1 MGASPPKR
9 RQMQRR
15 DAVETKK
22 TSDAATRTQNM
33 RGGNETGCVHKSRG
47 ALFDIV
53 KQDGGGD
60 RARPAMR
67 DNGGGGGRGTGIQ
80 RSPLPQRCRCRR
92 IKWRQAKS
100 V

>member
-1 MGASPPKR
+1 AAADAKDMGASPPKR

-33 RGGNETGCVHKSRG
+33 RRGNETGCVHKSRVG
-47 ALFDIV
+47 LFDIV

-67 DNGGGGGRGTGIQ
+67 DNGGGGG
-80 RSPLPQRCRCRR
+80 
-92 IKWRQAKS
+92 S
-100 V
+100 VRLTQLISLHYFRFNAP

>member
-33 RGGNETGCVHKSRG
+33 RRGNETGCVHKSRG
-47 ALFDIV
+47 GLFDIV

-60 RARPAMR
+60 RARPATR
-67 DNGGGGGRGTGIQ
+67 N
-80 RSPLPQRCRCRR
+80 
-92 IKWRQAKS
+92 A
-100 V
+100 